1 MGDDEHRAPG
11 HQGIHPLLDELL
23 RAGVDGGGGFIQD
36 QHRGIG
42 HGGPGN
48 GQQLALPLAEAA
60 AVAGDDGVVPLGQVA
75 DKGVGVGQPGRGAD
89 LLIGGV
95 QLPVADVVGHGSGEQ
110 VGILQNNA
118 QRAAQGVLP
127 DVPDVD
133 AVIGDGAGLNVIK
146 PVDQVGNGGLSRAG
160 GAHEGDLLAGLG
172 KQGYVVEH
180 RLFRVV
186 AEVHMVKAHVAPQL
200 RQGAVGLL
208 PGPVA
213 GAAVRLRQGI
223 AVLQHP
229 HQGGAA
235 LIRLGVGVHHG
246 KNALRAGYGG
256 QQGVHLLA
264 DLADGLAH
272 LLHIQQVRA
281 QGADIEHTGDGQ
293 QAAHAAGDGVVDAGE
308 VAHGGHHGPG
318 IGLGHGGGVAIGAVA
333 GSELVHG
340 LLLVVKDLDDLLAL
354 DHLLNVAIEAAQG
367 RLLLLEADAAAA
379 AHAFDHQE
387 HQTQEHEGDEGQ
399 GPVQVNQHEHGAHKG
414 NEVGHHAGE
423 AVADH
428 IGHGVHVVGE
438 AAHQVAGL
446 VGVEIPQG
454 QGLEPVEQILPQGGH
469 GPLGDAD
476 HQAGIG
482 IGAPGGGQEHAAH
495 GHQHPEQTLEVPG
508 HNVVQGG
515 LEEIAADHGAHG
527 AEDQAHGHH
536 DQRALV
542 AADVA
547 QELAHG
553 APEILGPLIA
563 VSPAVGAAGT
573 DLLLAVSHRWSL
585 LPAEIY
591 RPPDR
596 SDWWPSAGHGCLRRK
611 FCRRPAPRSDPHP

>member
-23 RAGVDGGGGFIQD
+23 RAGVDGGGGLVQD
-36 QHRGIG
+36 QHRGIR

-48 GQQLALPLAEAA
+48 GQQLALALAETA
-60 AVAGDDGVVPLGQVA
+60 AVPGDDGVVPLGQVA
-75 DKGVGVGQPGRGAD
+75 DEGVGIGQPGRRPD
-89 LLIGGV
+89 LLVRGV
-95 QLPVADVVGHGSGEQ
+95 QLAVADVVGDGAGEQ

-118 QRAAQGVLP
+118 QGPAQGVLP
-127 DVPDVD
+127 DIPDVD

-160 GAHEGDLLAGLG
+160 GAHKGDLLARLCE
-172 KQGYVVEH
+172 QGHIVEH
-180 RLFRVV
+180 GFLRVI
-186 AEVHMVKAHVAPQL
+186 AEVHVLKPHVAPQL

-264 DLADGLAH
+264 DLAHRLGH
-272 LLHIQQVRA
+272 LLDIQQVRA

-308 VAHGGHHGPG
+308 VAHGRHHGPG

-333 GSELVHG
+333 GGELVQG
-340 LLLVVKDLDDLLAL
+340 LLLMVKDLDDLLTL
-354 DHLLNVAIEAAQG
+354 DHLLNVAVETAQG
-367 RLLLLEADAAAA
+367 RLLLLEAGAAAA
-379 AHAFDHQE
+379 AHALHHQE
-387 HQTQEHEGDEGQ
+387 HQPQEHEGDQ
-399 GPVQVNQHEHGAHKG
+399 RQRPVQVNQHEHGAHKG
-414 NEVGHHAGE
+414 DEVGHHAGE

-428 IGHGVHVVGE
+428 VGHGVHVVGE

-454 QGLEPVEQILPQGGH
+454 QGLEPAEQILPQGGH

-482 IGAPGGGQEHAAH
+482 IGAPGGHQEHPAH
-495 GHQHPEQTLEVPG
+495 GHQHPEKPREIPG
-508 HNVVQGG
+508 GDIVQGG
-515 LEEIAADHGAHG
+515 LEEVAAGHGAHG
-527 AEDQAHGHH
+527 AEHQAHRHH
-536 DQRALV
+536 DQRRLI
-542 AADVA
+542 AADIG
-547 QELAHG
+547 QELPHG

-573 DLLLAVSHRWSL
+573 DLLLAVSH
-585 LPAEIY
+585 
-591 RPPDR
+591 
-596 SDWWPSAGHGCLRRK
+596 
-611 FCRRPAPRSDPHP
+611 